1 MKHLTILFTIIIAS
15 TQPAYAYLDPGT
27 GSILLQAIIGGIAA
41 MMMFG
46 RGALANVKEY
56 FSKGN
61 NDVASHDSDLED
73 HE

>member
-1 MKHLTILFTIIIAS
+1 MKHLTLLIAITIAC

-27 GSILLQAIIGGIAA
+27 GSILLQSIIGGIAA

-46 RGALANVKEY
+46 RGVLANVKEY

-61 NDVASHDSDLED
+61 DPDVED